1 MNVHFGKL
9 IAWSAGGVLA
19 VALAAQ
25 AARAQVAVPPVPAP
39 KIPPAGE
46 VTDTVR
52 EQVREQSREARE
64 AAKGAADEARDT
76 AKGVRRDARE
86 AGREVRE
93 GVRET
98 RRDVREATQDLDSLR
113 AADLGLWF
121 AGKGGTDGLVI
132 ADVSAQGAIAKVGFK
147 DGDRIISVN
156 EQKVTSEAEFMALLR
171 ADDIRDQ
178 RVKVIV
184 FRDRREQ
191 ILYITPGLIYRE
203 AVAYDPLWR
212 YGIVIDD
219 RYPDRVVILRIYPRT
234 PAYYAG
240 LRAGDVVVG
249 LRGQKIARAADFIS
263 AFTNADGRVALQ
275 VNRANR
281 MRDLELDAATNVE
294 TRTTLRPNIDSET
307 RIDGRGRI
315 EGRENRTD
323 LTPDSPRIEKPRPND
338 PATPPRLGSPDKPAT
353 PEKPSLEKPS
363 LEKPALEKPKL
374 DPPKLETPE
383 KPVVPS
389 LKPGEPA
396 VAPRADIPAPPAA
409 PKAQKP
415 DAPKPEAPKLP

>member
-25 AARAQVAVPPVPAP
+25 AARAQVAVPPVPAVPAP

-52 EQVREQSREARE
+52 EQAREKREAARE
-64 AAKGAADEARDT
+64 ATDEARDAAKGA
-76 AKGVRRDARE
+76 RRDARE

-93 GVRET
+93 GARET
-98 RRDVREATQDLDSLR
+98 RRDVREATQNLESLR

-121 AGKGGTDGLVI
+121 GGRGGADGLII
-132 ADVSAQGAIAKVGFK
+132 ADIAAQGAIAKVGFQE
-147 DGDRIISVN
+147 GDRIISVN
-156 EQKVTSEAEFMALLR
+156 DQKVASEAEFMALLR

-178 RVKVIV
+178 RVKVVV
-184 FRDRREQ
+184 FRGGREQ
-191 ILYITPGLIYRE
+191 ILYITPVVIFRE
-203 AVAYDPLWR
+203 VVVYDPLWR

-219 RYPDRVVILRIYPRT
+219 RYPDRVVILRVYPRT

-249 LRGQKIARAADFIS
+249 LRGQRIARVGDFVS
-263 AFTNADGRVALQ
+263 AFTNADGRIAIQ

-281 MRDLELDAATNVE
+281 MRDLEIDADANVE

-315 EGRENRTD
+315 EGRENRPD
-323 LTPDSPRIEKPRPND
+323 LPPDSPRIKKPRPND
-338 PATPPRLGSPDKPAT
+338 PATPSRLGSPDKPAT

-363 LEKPALEKPKL
+363 LEKPSLEKPKL
-374 DPPKLETPE
+374 DTPA
-383 KPVVPS
+383 KPAVP
-389 LKPGEPA
+389 KPGEPA
-396 VAPRADIPAPPAA
+396 VTPPADLPAPPAA
-409 PKAQKP
+409 PKPPKP
-415 DAPKPEAPKLP
+415 EAPKPEAP